1 MTTTT
6 TAAPSTAPLK
16 RADSFT
22 KPALSPG
29 QLVWL
34 RFRRHKMA
42 MIGMVILG
50 LILLYCTV
58 GAIFM
63 PESYA
68 NFNNTK
74 IKLQPPSLE
83 HPFGTDSVGRDLLAR
98 TISGGQISLVIGVSA
113 MLVALV
119 VGTLIGAMAGY
130 YGGTIDAVLMRFT
143 EAVFNIPQLFLL
155 IVVGKFFAM
164 EINTIELFGRTF
176 SGSVLVI
183 ILIIGLTNWTYLARI
198 VRAQFLSLKERDYV
212 QAARAIGTPNTPIIF
227 RHILPNSIAP
237 IIVAATLGVASAILS
252 EAYVSFLGLG
262 VQAPTASWG
271 NLLVSSYDRL
281 ETEPWLWIFPGLLIT
296 LTVLAINFV
305 GDGLRDALDP
315 RTQI

>member
-1 MTTTT
+1 MTTATAT
-6 TAAPSTAPLK
+6 SSAAPLN
-16 RADSFT
+16 RADALVKPSF
-22 KPALSPG
+22 SPG

-42 MIGMVILG
+42 MVGVVILI

-58 GAIFM
+58 GAIFL

-68 NFNNTK
+68 NFNNTG
-74 IKLQPPSLE
+74 IKLQSPSLA

-98 TISGGQISLVIGVSA
+98 TISGGQISLIIGVSA

-119 VGTLIGAMAGY
+119 MGTLVGAMAGF
-130 YGGTIDAVLMRFT
+130 YGGIVDSILMRFT

-155 IVVGKFFAM
+155 IVVGKFFAL
-164 EINTIELFGRTF
+164 EISTIELFGRTF

-198 VRAQFLSLKERDYV
+198 VRAQYLSLKERDYIH
-212 QAARAIGTPNTPIIF
+212 AARAIGTPNRPIIF
-227 RHILPNSIAP
+227 RHILPNSLAP

-281 ETEPWLWIFPGLLIT
+281 QTAPWLWIFPGLLIT

-305 GDGLRDALDP
+305 GDGMRDALDP
-315 RTQI
+315 RTQV

>member
-1 MTTTT
+1 MTTA
-6 TAAPSTAPLK
+6 TAAPNIPLSQ
-16 RADSFT
+16 ADRFT
-22 KPALSPG
+22 KPAQSPAH
-29 QLVWL
+29 LVWL

-42 MIGMVILG
+42 MVGSVILI
-50 LILLYCTV
+50 LIILYCTV

-68 NFNNTK
+68 NFNDTK
-74 IKLQPPSLE
+74 IKFQPPSLA
-83 HPFGTDSVGRDLLAR
+83 HPFGTDSIGRDVMAR
-98 TISGGQISLVIGVSA
+98 TISGGQISLIIGVSA
-113 MLVALV
+113 MLMALA
-119 VGTLIGAMAGY
+119 VGTLVGAIAGY
-130 YGGTIDAVLMRFT
+130 YGGIIDSILMRFT

-155 IVVGKFFAM
+155 IVIGKFFAI
-164 EINTIELFGRTF
+164 EISTIELFGRTF

-183 ILIIGLTNWTYLARI
+183 IIIIGLTNWTYLARI
-198 VRAQFLSLKERDYV
+198 VRAQYLSLRERDFV
-212 QAARAIGTPNTPIIF
+212 SAARAIGASNGPIIF

-237 IIVAATLGVASAILS
+237 IIVAGTLGVASAILS

-271 NLLVSSYDRL
+271 NLLVSSYNYL
-281 ETEPWLWIFPGLLIT
+281 QTAPWLWIFPGLLIS
-296 LTVLAINFV
+296 LTVLSINFV

>member
-1 MTTTT
+1 MTTA
-6 TAAPSTAPLK
+6 TAASSTTPLN
-16 RADSFT
+16 RADPFT
-22 KPALSPG
+22 KPALSPE

-42 MIGMVILG
+42 MVGVVILG

-212 QAARAIGTPNTPIIF
+212 QAARAIGAPNTPIIF
-227 RHILPNSIAP
+227 RHILPNSLAP

>member
-1 MTTTT
+1 MTTATVGS
-6 TAAPSTAPLK
+6 STATLN
-16 RADSFT
+16 RVNSLV

-29 QLVWL
+29 RLVWL

-42 MIGMVILG
+42 MVGVVILMM
-50 LILLYCTV
+50 ILLYCTI
-58 GAIFM
+58 GAFFL

-119 VGTLIGAMAGY
+119 VGTLIGAIAGF
-130 YGGTIDAVLMRFT
+130 YGGIIDTILMRFT

-164 EINTIELFGRTF
+164 EISTIELFGRTF

-183 ILIIGLTNWTYLARI
+183 IIIIGLTNWTYLARI
-198 VRAQFLSLKERDYV
+198 VRAQYLSLKERDYIY
-212 QAARAIGTPNTPIIF
+212 AARAIGSPNRSIIF
-227 RHILPNSIAP
+227 RHILPNSLAP
-237 IIVAATLGVASAILS
+237 IIVSATLGVASAILS

-281 ETEPWLWIFPGLLIT
+281 STAPWLWIFPGLLIT

>member
-1 MTTTT
+1 MTTAS
-6 TAAPSTAPLK
+6 AASTASQLESRSK
-16 RADSFT
+16 FT
-22 KPALSPG
+22 KPALSPWR
-29 QLVWL
+29 LVWL

-42 MIGMVILG
+42 MLG
-50 LILLYCTV
+50 IAVLALMILYCTV

-68 NFNNTK
+68 NFNDTS
-74 IKLQPPSLE
+74 IKFQAPSLA
-83 HPFGTDSVGRDLLAR
+83 HPFGTDSVGRDVMAR
-98 TISGGQISLVIGVSA
+98 TISGGQISLIIGVSS

-119 VGTLIGAMAGY
+119 VGTLIGAIAGY
-130 YGGTIDAVLMRFT
+130 YGGTIDSILMRFT

-155 IVVGKFFAM
+155 IVMGKFFAV
-164 EINTIELFGRTF
+164 ELSTIEVMGRTF

-183 ILIIGLTNWTYLARI
+183 IIIIGLTSWTYLARI
-198 VRAQFLSLKERDYV
+198 VRSQYLSLKEREFIS
-212 QAARAIGTPNTPIIF
+212 AANAIGTSNRSIIF
-227 RHILPNSIAP
+227 RHILPNSLAP

-262 VQAPTASWG
+262 VQPPTASWG
-271 NLLVSSYDRL
+271 NLLVSSYNYL
-281 ETEPWLWIFPGLLIT
+281 QTAPWLWIFPGLCIT

>member
-1 MTTTT
+1 MTTA
-6 TAAPSTAPLK
+6 TAASSTTPLN
-16 RADSFT
+16 RADPFT
-22 KPALSPG
+22 KPALSPE

-42 MIGMVILG
+42 MVGVVILG

-227 RHILPNSIAP
+227 RHILPNSLAP

>member
-1 MTTTT
+1 MTTV
-6 TAAPSTAPLK
+6 TAASSTTPLN
-16 RADSFT
+16 RADPFT
-22 KPALSPG
+22 KPALSPE

-42 MIGMVILG
+42 MVGVVLLG

-164 EINTIELFGRTF
+164 EINTIEFFGRTF

-212 QAARAIGTPNTPIIF
+212 QAARAIGAPNTPIIF
-227 RHILPNSIAP
+227 RHILPNSLAP

>member
-1 MTTTT
+1 MTTATVGSS
-6 TAAPSTAPLK
+6 TAALNRVNSLV
-16 RADSFT
+16 
-22 KPALSPG
+22 KPTLSPG
-29 QLVWL
+29 RLVWL

-42 MIGMVILG
+42 MVGVVILI

-119 VGTLIGAMAGY
+119 VGTLIGAIAGF
-130 YGGTIDAVLMRFT
+130 YGGAIDSILMRFT

-164 EINTIELFGRTF
+164 EISTIELFGRTF

-183 ILIIGLTNWTYLARI
+183 IVIIGLTNWTYLARI
-198 VRAQFLSLKERDYV
+198 VRAQYLSLKERDYV
-212 QAARAIGTPNTPIIF
+212 YAAKAIGAPNRPIIF
-227 RHILPNSIAP
+227 RHILPNSLAP
-237 IIVAATLGVASAILS
+237 IIVSATLGVASAILS

>member
-1 MTTTT
+1 MTTV
-6 TAAPSTAPLK
+6 TATSSTAPLSQGDL
-16 RADSFT
+16 AA
-22 KPALSPG
+22 KPVLSPG
-29 QLVWL
+29 KLVWL

-42 MIGMVILG
+42 LAGIAIL
-50 LILLYCTV
+50 LVILLYITV
-58 GAIFM
+58 GSIFM

-74 IKLQPPSLE
+74 IKLQPPSLD
-83 HPFGTDSVGRDLLAR
+83 HPFGTDSVGRDLMAR

-113 MLVALV
+113 MLVALML
-119 VGTLIGAMAGY
+119 GTLVGAIAGY
-130 YGGTIDAVLMRFT
+130 YGGIVDSILMRFT

-164 EINTIELFGRTF
+164 DINTIELFGRTF

-183 ILIIGLTNWTYLARI
+183 IMIIGLTSWTYLARI
-198 VRAQFLSLKERDYV
+198 VRAQFLSLKERDYI
-212 QAARAIGTPNTPIIF
+212 QAARAIGAQNGPIIF
-227 RHILPNSIAP
+227 RHILPNSLAP
-237 IIVAATLGVASAILS
+237 IIVAATLGVASAILA

-281 ETEPWLWIFPGLLIT
+281 QTAPWLWIFPGLLIT